1 MEIRYL
7 ENNEKN
13 RIRAWYES
21 VFEDKKE
28 YVDFLFSTQINK
40 HKVLVM
46 LEGDKIVSMLQ
57 LVPKKVCY
65 RRELL
70 NVHYI
75 FAVATAREYRKKGY
89 MNELLQKALR
99 DLKAG
104 GERFTYLIP
113 TNPAFYEGLGFVYK
127 YKRTIYDLEPVEEKN
142 IVYSPGEM
150 DIKVMMALCDKYLA
164 NKYNTFLVHDEEYF
178 DRILKELSIENGYL
192 VYHRDGEE
200 IVAYSLVDSS
210 HNVIES
216 VFKNI
221 PSGLKIK
228 DKKPYVMVKVLDDKT
243 DVGKFFVNDET

>member
-1 MEIRYL
+1 MKAKN
-7 ENNEKN
+7 ENSKS
-13 RIRAWYES
+13 RHTIHI
-21 VFEDKKE
+21 
-28 YVDFLFSTQINK
+28 DF
-40 HKVLVM
+40 
-46 LEGDKIVSMLQ
+46 
-57 LVPKKVCY
+57 
-65 RRELL
+65 
-70 NVHYI
+70 
-75 FAVATAREYRKKGY
+75 TARLWYH
-89 MNELLQKALR
+89 
-99 DLKAG
+99 
-104 GERFTYLIP
+104 
-113 TNPAFYEGLGFVYK
+113 
-127 YKRTIYDLEPVEEKN
+127 
-142 IVYSPGEM
+142 
-150 DIKVMMALCDKYLA
+150 YLA